1 MSSNEPTFLGI
12 DVGTSSVKAGFVS
25 SDGRGLLQSSA
36 EYPTFYGQDGEVEQN
51 AFDWWNAAFIS

>member
-25 SDGRGLLQSSA
+25 SDGRGLGA
-36 EYPTFYGQDGEVEQN
+36 T
-51 AFDWWNAAFIS
+51 